1 MTTRVAYVH
10 MHLEGRFI
18 VAGRLRYIQDGRFS
32 QCLFEYSNRYLERP
46 DAVAVDPIALPLQKE
61 HTYEGPLGGT
71 LFNGILDACPDDWGR
86 HILDIAA
93 EGSGAKLSDFDY
105 MLYAGPDRIGALGF
119 SSAPDVHPFTDVPKW
134 ATNLPGVE
142 LDIQGMLMATDDIEQ
157 ADQLEPQYRR
167 FLSLKENF
175 GLPNSAKSARR
186 GPPAA

>member
-46 DAVAVDPIALPLQKE
+46 DAVAVDPVALPLQKE
-61 HTYEGPLGGT
+61 HTYEGPLGGA
-71 LFNGILDACPDDWGR
+71 LFNGILDSCPDDWGR

-93 EGSGAKLSDFDY
+93 EGYGAKLSDFDY

-119 SSAPDVHPFTDVPKW
+119 SSAPEVHPFTDVPNW
-134 ATNLPGVE
+134 AINLPGAE
-142 LDIQGMLMATDDIEQ
+142 LDL
-157 ADQLEPQYRR
+157 
-167 FLSLKENF
+167 
-175 GLPNSAKSARR
+175 
-186 GPPAA
+186 